1 MHPAIERAKKAGWT
15 SLLEP
20 EAVEV
25 LKSYGLPL
33 VESRFAR
40 TVDEAL
46 QAADQIGFPV
56 VLKVVSP
63 GILHKSDAGGVKVN
77 LQKGS
82 QVSAAFEEILSNA
95 RAYDPQAE
103 VHGVLVSKFVPGGLE
118 VVVGL
123 TEDVEFGRVIMFG
136 LGGIFVEVLKDVVFR
151 RIPLREEDARA
162 TVREIKG
169 WPLLSG
175 VRGKTPLNVKALE
188 ELLVGVSRLALA
200 EPDIKEMDL
209 NPVLVREDGAVIV
222 DARVLV

>member
-1 MHPAIERAKKAGWT
+1 MHPVIEMSKKAGRT

-25 LKSYGLPL
+25 LRSYGLPL
-33 VESRFAR
+33 VEARFAR

-46 QAADQIGFPV
+46 QAADEIGFPV

-77 LQKGS
+77 LKDAS
-82 QVSAAFEEILSNA
+82 RVSEAFEEILSNA
-95 RAYDPQAE
+95 RAYDPLAV
-103 VHGVLVSKFVPGGLE
+103 VHGVLVSAFVPGGLE

-123 TEDVEFGRVIMFG
+123 TEDVEFGRVVMFG

-151 RIPLREEDARA
+151 RIPLREEDSRA
-162 TVREIKG
+162 MVREIKG

-175 VRGKTPLNVKALE
+175 ARGRAPLDVRAIE
-188 ELLVGVSRLALA
+188 ELLVKVSRLALA
-200 EPDIKEMDL
+200 EPEIKEMDL
-209 NPVLVREDGAVIV
+209 NPISLREDGAVIL